1 MVETCKSPECRGQFS
16 VSSVGGGAPGGKDL
30 EIIECP
36 HCGVEQRREMTSV
49 AYIVNPVYD
58 ERHPKPA

>member
-1 MVETCKSPECRGQFS
+1 MVEPCKNSECLGHFT
-16 VSSVGGGAPGGKDL
+16 VAAVGGGAPGGKDI

-36 HCGVEQRREMTSV
+36 HCGAEQTREMTSV
-49 AYIVNPVYD
+49 AYIVTPVYD